1 MRFNH
6 MELTVARGTLD
17 EQGGRADISR
27 FYAEVFDWGS
37 IDVELF
43 EQKNLLLHTD
53 DEVSQFLL
61 VSESDEPIK
70 SPGFDHLGVLVET
83 RAEVDEIL
91 ERCRRY
97 GEHDERVKI
106 KTYDDLDQ
114 KVVVIHA
121 FYVKYILPI
130 YFDVQCMEW
139 REDAVPKR
147 RWSYG

>member
-6 MELTVARGTLD
+6 MELTVPRGTLD
-17 EQGGRADISR
+17 ERGGRADISR
-27 FYAEVFDWGS
+27 FYGEVFGWGS

-61 VSESDEPIK
+61 LSESDEPMQ

-83 RAEVDEIL
+83 RAEVDGLL
-91 ERCRRY
+91 ERCQEYAER
-97 GEHDERVKI
+97 DERVALK
-106 KTYDDLDQ
+106 KYDDLDQ
-114 KVVVIHA
+114 QVVVIHA

-130 YFDVQCMEW
+130 YFDIQCMEW
-139 REDAVPKR
+139 RADAVPKR
-147 RWSYG
+147 RWTFG

>member
-6 MELTVARGTLD
+6 MELTVPRGTLD
-17 EQGGRADISR
+17 ERAGRADISR
-27 FYAEVFDWGS
+27 FYGEVFGWGA

-61 VSESDEPIK
+61 VSESDESMQ

-83 RAEVDEIL
+83 RAEVDRLLGLCREYA
-91 ERCRRY
+91 ER
-97 GEHDERVKI
+97 DDRVTI
-106 KTYDDLDQ
+106 KNYDDLDQ
-114 KVVVIHA
+114 QVVVIHA

-130 YFDVQCMEW
+130 YFDIQCMEW
-139 REDAVPKR
+139 RADAVPR
-147 RWSYG
+147 RCWTFG

>member
-6 MELTVARGTLD
+6 MELTVPRGTLD
-17 EQGGRADISR
+17 ERGGRTDISR
-27 FYAEVFDWGS
+27 FYRDVFSWGA

-61 VSESDEPIK
+61 VSESDKPMR

-83 RAEVDEIL
+83 RAEVDRL
-91 ERCRRY
+91 LARCQEY
-97 GEHDERVKI
+97 AEQDERVSI
-106 KTYDDLDQ
+106 KKYDDLDQ
-114 KVVVIHA
+114 QVVVIHA

-139 REDAVPKR
+139 RADATPKR
-147 RWSYG
+147 RWTFG